1 MCIQNLD
8 KSEIRWS
15 QLYRLAVPGIKITVG
30 GFFAPWLI
38 RNGEVSGFEACGR
51 GYGDGTKRDLHDRVA
66 VSLEAIACCWTFGSD
81 YFTVFCSGDNDEDQ
95 DEEPGC
101 ESESKC
107 ERHDAV
113 TSSE

>member
-1 MCIQNLD
+1 MVMVMALNVTCMTGWRSVL
-8 KSEIRWS
+8 K
-15 QLYRLAVPGIKITVG
+15 RLRVVWHLVLIT
-30 GFFAPWLI
+30 L
-38 RNGEVSGFEACGR
+38 
-51 GYGDGTKRDLHDRVA
+51 
-66 VSLEAIACCWTFGSD
+66 
-81 YFTVFCSGDNDEDQ
+81 FCSGDNDEDQ